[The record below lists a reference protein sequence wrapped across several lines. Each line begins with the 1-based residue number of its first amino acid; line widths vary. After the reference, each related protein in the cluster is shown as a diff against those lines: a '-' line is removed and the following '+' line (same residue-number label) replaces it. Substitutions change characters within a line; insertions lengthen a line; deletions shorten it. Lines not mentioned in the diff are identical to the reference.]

1 MAKARVKTST
11 STTATTGMFARS
23 ASEWQALSAPSFMV
37 SDDVAVAAFDRW
49 CPTAGDSRLRFA
61 LTGHLPTD
69 PAKIA
74 AMKVHWLRSY
84 AAPRILWMAGSLEP
98 AEAAQIARWAV
109 WRRGGDRR
117 MTLSAPDWLRSAP
130 PWESL
135 E

>member
-1 MAKARVKTST
+1 
-11 STTATTGMFARS
+11 
-23 ASEWQALSAPSFMV
+23 MV
-37 SDDVAVAAFDRW
+37 SDVAAVAAFDRW

-61 LTGHLPTD
+61 VTGMLPMD
-69 PAKIA
+69 PAKIPA
-74 AMKVHWLRSY
+74 AKARWLRSY
-84 AAPRILWMAGSLEP
+84 AAPRILWAAGSLEP

-109 WRRGGDRR
+109 WRRGGDRS